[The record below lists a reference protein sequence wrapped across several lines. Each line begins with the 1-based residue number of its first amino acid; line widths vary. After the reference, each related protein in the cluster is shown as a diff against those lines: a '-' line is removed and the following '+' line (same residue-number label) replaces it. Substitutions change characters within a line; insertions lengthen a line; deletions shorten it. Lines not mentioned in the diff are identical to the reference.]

1 MIFRWLAITIPSCRV
16 RPAVRRAIMP
26 VALQMLLTMPE
37 VKVML
42 INLLKEVKDEALQN
56 EFNEKIL
63 D

>member
-1 MIFRWLAITIPSCRV
+1 
-16 RPAVRRAIMP
+16 MP